1 MNHVILKL
9 VAVDL
14 VIILAVYLFIFHG
27 ETGAGIFILGQGLLI
42 DLLSGGMLGLFTL
55 LYLIVFLSIKLASR
69 PLDLQS
75 TGGLVIIIFMS
86 VLIKEILMVFFLFIF
101 SREVTL
107 SVVNLW
113 SFILSSLCSGVIA
126 PFVFDFMNI
135 LARLLNGEGSE
146 I

>member
-14 VIILAVYLFIFHG
+14 VIILAVYLFVFQG
-27 ETGAGIFILGQGLLI
+27 ETGAGIFLLGQGLLI

-69 PLDLQS
+69 PLDLLS
-75 TGGLVIIIFMS
+75 TGGRIAIIFMA
-86 VLIKEILMVFFLFIF
+86 VLIKEILMVFFLSVS

-107 SVVNLW
+107 SVADLW
-113 SFILSSLCSGVIA
+113 FFILSALCSGIIA
-126 PFVFDFMNI
+126 PFVFDFMNT